1 MTKRQQ
7 LRASLEAIDFVGEVV
22 FAEESVSDVRL
33 LSATEQLLFTET
45 DATIVLV
52 ELDER
57 FRGSMHEVSMHSAQP
72 DAFDKL
78 QVLVPP
84 DLHNHQGFWGA
95 NGRSALRSYHIT
107 NYSEDDYVRC
117 NLAQRA
123 IEFVDN
129 RWRHL
134 IARRKDEAQRR

>member
-57 FRGSMHEVSMHSAQP
+57 FRGSMHEVSMHSAQS

-84 DLHNHQGFWGA
+84 DLHNDQGFWGA

-107 NYSEDDYVRC
+107 NYSEDD
-117 NLAQRA
+117 
-123 IEFVDN
+123 
-129 RWRHL
+129 
-134 IARRKDEAQRR
+134 